1 MTHDVL
7 LTAITR
13 SALAT
18 TDPAETILRAM
29 QLIKDAFPK
38 YYWVG
43 VYILHGDELH
53 VGPYVGPTTDHV
65 RIPVGRG
72 VCGTAV
78 AQNKNQIVGD
88 VRMLENYLAC
98 NLQTRS
104 EIVVLVRDEASGDS
118 TAAATGDIL
127 GQIDIDSTEVSGFS
141 LDDEA
146 FLESV
151 GTLLAPAMKTLRDA
165 RAK

>member
-1 MTHDVL
+1 
-7 LTAITR
+7 
-13 SALAT
+13 
-18 TDPAETILRAM
+18 M

-43 VYILHGDELH
+43 VYILHGDELR

-88 VRMLENYLAC
+88 VRLLDNYLAC

-104 EIVVLVRDEASGDS
+104 EIVVLVRDVTTGDS
-118 TAAATGDIL
+118 AAGTSGEIL

-141 LDDEA
+141 RDDEA

-151 GTLLAPAMKTLRDA
+151 GRILAPAMKALRDA
-165 RAK
+165 

>member
-1 MTHDVL
+1 MTHDSL

-18 TDPAETILRAM
+18 TDPAQTILRAM
-29 QLIKDAFPK
+29 QFIKDAFPK

-43 VYILHGDELH
+43 VYVLRGDELR

-78 AQNKNQIVGD
+78 ALNKNQVVDD
-88 VRMLENYLAC
+88 VRQLDNYLAC

-104 EIVVLVRDEASGDS
+104 EIVVLVRDDASGDD
-118 TAAATGDIL
+118 AANTPGGIL

-141 LDDEA
+141 PDDEA

-151 GTLLAPAMKTLRDA
+151 GRILAPAMKALRDA
-165 RAK
+165 